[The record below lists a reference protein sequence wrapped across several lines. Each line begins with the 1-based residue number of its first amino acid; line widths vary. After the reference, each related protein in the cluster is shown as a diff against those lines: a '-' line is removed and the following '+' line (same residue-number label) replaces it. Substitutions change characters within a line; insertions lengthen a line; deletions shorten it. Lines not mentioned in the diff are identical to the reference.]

1 MFAMVV
7 RVMAMVQRL
16 ENSEEI
22 VPDGVF
28 WHGPVLFG
36 RLIDDGGKVATTA
49 VFHEHVEISS
59 ISIDVASY
67 NVVMM
72 VFLRVVTVS
81 RWRNCTSWPRRT
93 FLL

>member
-7 RVMAMVQRL
+7 WVMAMVQRL
-16 ENSEEI
+16 DNSEEI

-36 RLIDDGGKVATTA
+36 RLIDGKVATTA

-67 NVVMM
+67 NMVTM

-81 RWRNCTSWPRRT
+81 RWQNYTSWSRRT
-93 FLL
+93 FLR